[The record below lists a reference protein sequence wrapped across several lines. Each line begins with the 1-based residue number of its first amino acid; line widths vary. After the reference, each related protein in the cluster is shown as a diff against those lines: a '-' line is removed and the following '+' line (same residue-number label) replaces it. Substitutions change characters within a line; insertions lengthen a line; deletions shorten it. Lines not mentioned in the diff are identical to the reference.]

1 VHKAGRITSLRRAAV
16 PEGLSPSEVGK
27 EIAEHHKK
35 AAEKAEEQA
44 NGSATEAKGH
54 DRLITIVEALLL
66 AVVAVLAAWSGFAAA
81 KWGTESSLQLA
92 QASAA
97 RTQANRAAY
106 QAADLRNF
114 DSLTFN
120 AWFTAYVAGNKTAM
134 RVAEMRFRPNFL
146 VAFDAWLKTH
156 PFTSPNA
163 PKGPTYMPEYIQ
175 PELAQSR
182 RLDASADRHY
192 AAGEEAGSNSDGYVR
207 TTVYLATVLFLV
219 GISGHFRVRAARL
232 GLIGVGGVILVF
244 ASVLLI
250 LAPKPPV

>member
-1 VHKAGRITSLRRAAV
+1 V

-35 AAEKAEEQA
+35 EAEKAEEQA

-54 DRLITIVEALLL
+54 DRLITIVEAVLL
-66 AVVAVLAAWSGFAAA
+66 AVVAVLAAYSGFAAA

-92 QASAA
+92 KASAA
-97 RTQANRAAY
+97 RTEANRAAY

-120 AWFTAYVAGNKTAM
+120 AWFTAYVAGNKNAM
-134 RVAEMRFRPNFL
+134 RVAEYRFRPDFL
-146 VAFDAWLKTH
+146 VAFNAWLKTH
-156 PFTSPNA
+156 PFTNRNA
-163 PKGPTYMPEYIQ
+163 PKGPTYMPEYRQ
-175 PELAQSR
+175 PELAQAN
-182 RLDASADRHY
+182 RLDATADGHY
-192 AAGEEAGSNSDGYVR
+192 ALGEAAGANSDGYVR

-232 GLIGVGGVILVF
+232 GLIGIGGVILVF
-244 ASVLLI
+244 ASVLLL

>member
-1 VHKAGRITSLRRAAV
+1 V

-27 EIAEHHKK
+27 EIAEHRKK
-35 AAEKAEEQA
+35 EAEKAERA
-44 NGSATEAKGH
+44 NGSATEAKGR
-54 DRLITIVEALLL
+54 DRVITIIEAVLL
-66 AVVAVLAAWSGFAAA
+66 AVVAVLAAYSGFAAA

-92 QASAA
+92 KASAA
-97 RTQANRAAY
+97 RTEANRAAY

-120 AWFTAYVAGNKTAM
+120 AWFTAYVARNKNAM
-134 RVAEMRFRPNFL
+134 RVAEYRFRPDFL
-146 VAFDAWLKTH
+146 VAFNAWLKTH
-156 PFTSPNA
+156 PFTNPNA
-163 PKGPTYMPEYIQ
+163 PKGPTYMPEYRQ
-175 PELAQSR
+175 PELAQAN
-182 RLDASADRHY
+182 RLDTVADTHY
-192 AAGEEAGSNSDGYVR
+192 ALGETAGGNSDGYVR

-232 GLIGVGGVILVF
+232 GLISVGGVILVF

>member
-1 VHKAGRITSLRRAAV
+1 V

-35 AAEKAEEQA
+35 AKEQEE
-44 NGSATEAKGH
+44 GSAAEAKGR
-54 DRLITIVEALLL
+54 DRVITIIEALLL
-66 AVVAVLAAWSGFAAA
+66 AVVAVLAAYSGFAAA

-92 QASAA
+92 KASAA
-97 RTQANRAAY
+97 RTEANRAAY

-120 AWFTAYVAGNKTAM
+120 AWFTAYVAKNKTAI
-134 RVAEMRFRPNFL
+134 RVAEMRFRPVFL
-146 VAFDAWLKTH
+146 AAFDAWLKTH
-156 PFTSPNA
+156 PFTNPDA
-163 PKGPTYMPEYIQ
+163 PKGPTYMPEYRQ
-175 PELAQSR
+175 PELAR
-182 RLDASADRHY
+182 ANRLDTIADTHY
-192 AAGEEAGSNSDGYVR
+192 ALGETAGGNSDGYVR

>member
-1 VHKAGRITSLRRAAV
+1 V
-16 PEGLSPSEVGK
+16 PEGLSPGEVGK

-35 AAEKAEEQA
+35 AAETEEEQKE
-44 NGSATEAKGH
+44 GSAAEIKGRDRVVTVIEA
-54 DRLITIVEALLL
+54 ILL

-92 QASAA
+92 KASAA
-97 RTQANRAAY
+97 RTEANRAAY

-120 AWFTAYVAGNKTAM
+120 AWFTAYVARNKSAM
-134 RVAEMRFRPNFL
+134 RVAELRFRPDFL
-146 VAFDAWLKTH
+146 VAFNAWLKTH
-156 PFTSPNA
+156 PFTNPNA
-163 PKGPTYMPEYIQ
+163 PKGPTYMPQYRQ
-175 PELAQSR
+175 PELAQANM
-182 RLDASADRHY
+182 LDARADTHY
-192 AAGEEAGSNSDGYVR
+192 ALGEAAGSNSDGYVR

-244 ASVLLI
+244 SSVLLL

>member
-1 VHKAGRITSLRRAAV
+1 V

-27 EIAEHHKK
+27 EISEHRARVAEE
-35 AAEKAEEQA
+35 AEKE
-44 NGSATEAKGH
+44 GSATEAKGR
-54 DRLITIVEALLL
+54 DRVITIIEAVLL
-66 AVVAVLAAWSGFAAA
+66 AVVAVLAAYSGFAAA

-92 QASAA
+92 TASAA
-97 RTQANRAAY
+97 RTEANRAAY

-120 AWFTAYVAGNKTAM
+120 AWFTAYVAGNKSAM
-134 RVAEMRFRPNFL
+134 RVAEYRFRPDFL
-146 VAFDAWLKTH
+146 VAFNAWLKTD
-156 PFTSPNA
+156 PFTNRNA
-163 PKGPTYMPEYIQ
+163 PKGPTYMPEYRQ
-175 PELAQSR
+175 PELAQAN
-182 RLDASADRHY
+182 RLDVTADGHY
-192 AAGEEAGSNSDGYVR
+192 ALGEAAGANSDGYVR

-232 GLIGVGGVILVF
+232 GLIGIGGVILVF

>member
-1 VHKAGRITSLRRAAV
+1 
-16 PEGLSPSEVGK
+16 LSPSEVGK

-35 AAEKAEEQA
+35 AEEQKE
-44 NGSATEAKGH
+44 GSATEAKGR
-54 DRLITIVEALLL
+54 DRVITIIEAVLL
-66 AVVAVLAAWSGFAAA
+66 AVVAVLAAYSGFAAA

-92 QASAA
+92 KASAA
-97 RTQANRAAY
+97 RTEANRAAY

-120 AWFTAYVAGNKTAM
+120 AWFAAYVARNKSAM
-134 RVAEMRFRPNFL
+134 RVAEYRFRPDFL
-146 VAFDAWLKTH
+146 VAFNAWLKTH
-156 PFTSPNA
+156 PFTNPNA
-163 PKGPTYMPEYIQ
+163 PKGPTYMPEYRQ
-175 PELAQSR
+175 PELAQAN
-182 RLDASADRHY
+182 RLDTIADTHY
-192 AAGEEAGSNSDGYVR
+192 ALGETAGGNSDGYVR

-232 GLIGVGGVILVF
+232 GLVGVGGVILVF

>member
-1 VHKAGRITSLRRAAV
+1 V

-35 AAEKAEEQA
+35 EAEKAEERA

-54 DRLITIVEALLL
+54 DRLITIIEAVLL
-66 AVVAVLAAWSGFAAA
+66 AVVAVLAAYSGFAAA

-92 QASAA
+92 KASAA
-97 RTQANRAAY
+97 RTEANRAAY

-120 AWFTAYVAGNKTAM
+120 AWFTAYVAGNKNAM
-134 RVAEMRFRPNFL
+134 RVAEYRFRPVFL
-146 VAFDAWLKTH
+146 AAFDAWLKTH
-156 PFTSPNA
+156 PFTNPNA
-163 PKGPTYMPEYIQ
+163 PKGPTYMPEYRQ
-175 PELAQSR
+175 PELAQAN
-182 RLDASADRHY
+182 RLDAVAETHY
-192 AAGEEAGSNSDGYVR
+192 ALGEAAGGNSDGYVR

-232 GLIGVGGVILVF
+232 GLIGIGGVILVF
-244 ASVLLI
+244 ASVLLL

>member
-1 VHKAGRITSLRRAAV
+1 V

-27 EIAEHHKK
+27 EIAEHRAR
-35 AAEKAEEQA
+35 AAKNGPTAER
-44 NGSATEAKGH
+44 KGH
-54 DRLITIVEALLL
+54 DRLITIVEATLL

-81 KWGTESSLQLA
+81 KWGTESSLELA

-120 AWFTAYVAGNKTAM
+120 AWFTAYVAGNKNAM
-134 RVAEMRFRPNFL
+134 RVAEYRFRPEFM
-146 VAFDAWLKTH
+146 VAFQAWLRTH
-156 PFTSPNA
+156 PFTNPNA
-163 PKGPTYMPEYIQ
+163 PKGPTYMPEYRQ
-175 PELAQSR
+175 PELTLSR
-182 RLDASADRHY
+182 RLDASADHHY
-192 AAGEEAGSNSDGYVR
+192 ALGEEAGSNSDGYVR

-219 GISGHFRVRAARL
+219 GISGHFRFRVARL

-250 LAPKPPV
+250 IAPKPPV

>member
-1 VHKAGRITSLRRAAV
+1 M

-27 EIAEHHKK
+27 EIAEHRKE
-35 AAEKAEEQA
+35 AAEKEEEHER
-44 NGSATEAKGH
+44 GSAAKAKGR
-54 DRLITIVEALLL
+54 DRLITIIEAVLL

-92 QASAA
+92 RASAA
-97 RTQANRAAY
+97 RTEANRADLESF
-106 QAADLRNF
+106 QLRNF

-120 AWFTAYVAGNKTAM
+120 AWFTAYVVGNKRAM
-134 RVAEMRFRPNFL
+134 RVAELRFRPNFL

-156 PFTSPNA
+156 PFTNPDA

-175 PELAQSR
+175 PGLAQAN
-182 RLDASADRHY
+182 RLDAEASARY
-192 AAGEEAGSNSDGYVR
+192 AAGEAAGSNSDGYVR

-232 GLIGVGGVILVF
+232 GLIGIGGVILAF
-244 ASVLLI
+244 SCVLLL

>member
-1 VHKAGRITSLRRAAV
+1 V

-27 EIAEHHKK
+27 EIAEHQKK
-35 AAEKAEEQA
+35 ASENEDKRGPAA
-44 NGSATEAKGH
+44 EAKGW

-92 QASAA
+92 KASAA
-97 RTQANRAAY
+97 RTEANRF
-106 QAADLRNF
+106 DLESFQLKNF

-120 AWFTAYVAGNKTAM
+120 AWFTAYVAGNKNAM

-156 PFTSPNA
+156 PFTNPHA
-163 PKGPTYMPEYIQ
+163 PKGPTYMPEYVQ
-175 PELAQSR
+175 PGLAQANR
-182 RLDASADRHY
+182 FDAQANAYY
-192 AAGEEAGSNSDGYVR
+192 AAGEAGGNNADGYVR

-219 GISGHFRVRAARL
+219 GISGHFRVRAARI
-232 GLIGVGGVILVF
+232 GLITVGGFILAF
-244 ASVLLI
+244 ACVLLI

>member
-1 VHKAGRITSLRRAAV
+1 M

-27 EIAEHHKK
+27 EIAEHRKEV
-35 AAEKAEEQA
+35 AEKEEEQEK
-44 NGSATEAKGH
+44 GSAAGTTGR
-54 DRLITIVEALLL
+54 DRVITIIEAVLL

-92 QASAA
+92 KASAA
-97 RTQANRAAY
+97 RTEANRAAY
-106 QAADLRNF
+106 QAADLKNF

-120 AWFTAYVAGNKTAM
+120 AWFTAYIAKNKNAM
-134 RVAEMRFRPNFL
+134 RVAEYRFRPDFL
-146 VAFDAWLKTH
+146 VAFNAWLKTH
-156 PFTSPNA
+156 PFTNPNA
-163 PKGPTYMPEYIQ
+163 PKGPTYMPEYRQ
-175 PELAQSR
+175 PELAKAN
-182 RLDASADRHY
+182 RLDAVADTHY
-192 AAGEEAGSNSDGYVR
+192 TLGEEAGGNSDGYVR

-244 ASVLLI
+244 ASVLLL